1 MTTTPSNKVSTQ
13 DRLFAGVVVL
23 IALVAY
29 WQTLKFSAG
38 YGLGSVDQA
47 ETYPRLLIFGL
58 VALGIFVALR
68 PRRGVDDDESRGAR
82 AIFEAVR
89 ERHTKPALVVALF
102 VVYLLL
108 LEPFGFVYASIFFL
122 LACQVVLMHRR
133 NIKALIIVSVI
144 SVGLPFA
151 LEYIFTDLLRIFLP

>member
-23 IALVAY
+23 LALVAY

-38 YGLGSVDQA
+38 YGLGSVNEP

-58 VALGIFVALR
+58 VALGILVALR
-68 PRRGVDDDESRGAR
+68 PRRGVDEDEPRGVR
-82 AIFEAVR
+82 AMLETVR
-89 ERHTKPALVVALF
+89 ERHAKPALVVALF

-108 LEPFGFVYASIFFL
+108 LEPLGFVYASIFFL
-122 LACQVVLMHRR
+122 LSCQVVLMQKRSP
-133 NIKALIIVSVI
+133 KALLIVSVI

-151 LEYIFTDLLRIFLP
+151 LEYIFTDVLRIFLP